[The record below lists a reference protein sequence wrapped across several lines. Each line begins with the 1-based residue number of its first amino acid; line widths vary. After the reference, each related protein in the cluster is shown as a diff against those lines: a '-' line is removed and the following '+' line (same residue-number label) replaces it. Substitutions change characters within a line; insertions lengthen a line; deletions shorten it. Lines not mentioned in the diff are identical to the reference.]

1 LVPAVEA
8 FEHEEIELVVTQG
21 GRPNHLL
28 ANRPGVHVETYLP
41 YEMILPKTD
50 VFLTNGGFNGVQQ
63 ALTFGVPIV
72 LAGTTEE
79 KSMVGHR
86 VSRSGV
92 GLDLR
97 TSTPPQERIRE
108 AVFTVLRDQ
117 SFRRKAQEFQ
127 GSFASYDALST
138 ISEMSESLVAGE
150 MVLSGGSA
158 AIRGIE
164 SCEQPTSHR

>member
-1 LVPAVEA
+1 MEA
-8 FEHEEIELVVTQG
+8 
-21 GRPNHLL
+21 
-28 ANRPGVHVETYLP
+28 YLP

-72 LAGTTEE
+72 LAGTAEE
-79 KSMVGHR
+79 KSLVGHR

-97 TSTPPQERIRE
+97 TSTPTQEQIHE

-127 GSFASYDALST
+127 ASFAAYDALRT
-138 ISEMSESLVAGE
+138 ISAVSESLVAGKA
-150 MVLSGGSA
+150 LPSRGSA
-158 AIRGIE
+158 AIRVVE
-164 SCEQPTSHR
+164 TRA